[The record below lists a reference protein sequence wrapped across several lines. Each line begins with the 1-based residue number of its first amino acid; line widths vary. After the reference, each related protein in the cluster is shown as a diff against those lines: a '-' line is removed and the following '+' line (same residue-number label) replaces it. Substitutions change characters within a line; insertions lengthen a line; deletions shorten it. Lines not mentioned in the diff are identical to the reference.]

1 MPTEAVPM
9 ASIRSKLNLASLL
22 WGQLQLIL
30 LFNQDMDFIQFVCDS
45 VSLCPFAFE
54 NLFLKELDYYNEN
67 WLWICPA
74 QYLILGSIYFQTG
87 YNLQI
92 TLWREQSGFVRY
104 FMAEIK
110 SQLVVQNVIL
120 VYVNIRVIFVDIYM
134 QDEGRENQKATK
146 YITVWTLIGLPEKN
160 K

>member
-30 LFNQDMDFIQFVCDS
+30 LFNQDIDFIQFVCDS
-45 VSLCPFAFE
+45 VSFCPFAFE

-67 WLWICPA
+67 WLWICPG

-87 YNLQI
+87 YNLQV
-92 TLWREQSGFVRY
+92 TLWKEQSGFHGRN
-104 FMAEIK
+104 
-110 SQLVVQNVIL
+110 QNSVGNPKC
-120 VYVNIRVIFVDIYM
+120 NICVCEYM
-134 QDEGRENQKATK
+134 GYIWEYIHAARWRERK
-146 YITVWTLIGLPEKN
+146 PKN
-160 K
+160 N